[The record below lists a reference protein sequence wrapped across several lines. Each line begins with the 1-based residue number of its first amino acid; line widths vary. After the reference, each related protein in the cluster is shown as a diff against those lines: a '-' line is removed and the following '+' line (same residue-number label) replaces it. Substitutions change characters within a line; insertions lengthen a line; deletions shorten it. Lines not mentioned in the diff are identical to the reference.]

1 MGNASLEAMAHR
13 GWFLGHFIEAPDDL
27 RATSTL
33 ELKWAD
39 YETGESRATW
49 AVNQQA
55 TTLSILI
62 RGQFRLRFL
71 EQEVVL
77 QQEGDYALWLPGVA
91 HSWFVEAPST
101 ILTVRWPSLP
111 GDSLPSQG

>member
-1 MGNASLEAMAHR
+1 MGNASLEAMAYR

-33 ELKWAD
+33 ELKWVN
-39 YETGESRATW
+39 YEPGEGRPTW

-62 RGQFRLRFL
+62 RGQFRLRFP

-77 QQEGDYALWLPGVA
+77 HQEGDYALWLPGVA

-101 ILTVRWPSLP
+101 ILTVRWPSLA
-111 GDSLPSQG
+111 GDSQSSQS